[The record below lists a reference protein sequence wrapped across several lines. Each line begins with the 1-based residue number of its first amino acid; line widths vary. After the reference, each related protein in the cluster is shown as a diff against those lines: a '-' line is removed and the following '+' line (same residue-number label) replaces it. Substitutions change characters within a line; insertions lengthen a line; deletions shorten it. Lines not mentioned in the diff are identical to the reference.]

1 MLCQADIWPMMAVPE
16 AFTLFPYL
24 SHELHS
30 FLHPSLCLLFRHG
43 RRAEYHH
50 LDLDWTVDSVVGL

>member
-1 MLCQADIWPMMAVPE
+1 MAVPE

-24 SHELHS
+24 SHELRS

-43 RRAEYHH
+43 RRAESHH